1 MLKGLRNRP
10 RPRTPKPLGLRGLG
24 DSILSAVSCG
34 LMHACARLSRTTMAE
49 SGSTLHQKSFKVAT
63 LLRAFFNVLLLVR

>member
-34 LMHACARLSRTTMAE
+34 LMHACARLSRTTMAGGG
-49 SGSTLHQKSFKVAT
+49 SGLYQKSFKVVT
-63 LLRAFFNVLLLVR
+63 FLRTFLNLLFLVR